1 MKKLV
6 ELSLY
11 NKKKVKGRTKIKIK
25 IIKIK
30 MLKWIKKSR
39 KASRKIRLV
48 LLLIVCTYF
57 SEYWLP

>member
-1 MKKLV
+1 MKRLV

-11 NKKKVKGRTKIKIK
+11 NKKKVKGKTRIKIK

-39 KASRKIRLV
+39 KASRKVRLV

>member
-1 MKKLV
+1 MKRLV

-39 KASRKIRLV
+39 KASRKVRLV

-57 SEYWLP
+57 SEY